1 MDSHKKTMFLMA
13 GVFVGVIL
21 SPGLLFVPVA
31 APRLDYSNYLHLG
44 IFYGWLILMSVAAQ
58 FWWLCSLSGKGPA
71 DIWRPVLVLQ
81 ICVVL
86 PILLFFPMGAS
97 NSLIGEFLGVD
108 LTGLFGIVLLFEIV
122 LVTWL
127 MMTELFAP
135 LGRAGTYSLLAA
147 ITVTAL
153 SPAIL
158 SVVLVY
164 ILYWGV

>member
-1 MDSHKKTMFLMA
+1 
-13 GVFVGVIL
+13 
-21 SPGLLFVPVA
+21 
-31 APRLDYSNYLHLG
+31 
-44 IFYGWLILMSVAAQ
+44 
-58 FWWLCSLSGKGPA
+58 
-71 DIWRPVLVLQ
+71 
-81 ICVVL
+81 
-86 PILLFFPMGAS
+86 
-97 NSLIGEFLGVD
+97 SLIGEFLGVD